1 MATRARTGL
10 RFRLL
15 GPLEVLRDGEPL
27 PLGGERQRGLLALLL
42 LHANELVTTEHLAE
56 QLFGADASEAS
67 IRAVRVAVSRLRRLL
82 DDETVATGPGGYLLR
97 ADPDQLDIAE
107 FEALVAEG
115 RVALSGGD
123 AAAAGGSFR
132 SALALFR
139 GRPLTDLALIE
150 FVQPEVR
157 RLEELRLSALMDRID
172 VDLVLGSGSELVPEL
187 ETLVQANP
195 FQERLRGQLMLALYR
210 SGRQNDALEVYRR
223 TRELLA
229 GELGLEPSRALQQ
242 LQQSILRQDESLELA
257 PRVEIPDS
265 TARRSRWP
273 LAVAAAVLVVSGA
286 LAVPLAL
293 SDGARPPAKPR
304 RPARILA
311 SLDLPQPSCCGFGF
325 NAAWGVGHHDDIL
338 RSIDPHTSHVLGQW
352 PVADFQS
359 GVPLA
364 AAGSVW
370 IPSAAGGL
378 VRFDPARRKVV
389 ARFPIQGA
397 KIAFA
402 YLNIWETTRSHQ
414 LDRINLHTNKV
425 THSIRLARG
434 ANNWD
439 DELAVGE
446 GAVWVA
452 VADNAT
458 LIRIDP
464 QTNQKVAFIT
474 GFGNTDSGMP
484 LAVDQNAVWVLR
496 MVGGQETLFRINP
509 ETNTIVKRIPIGPPN
524 GASPTGTVTTGGGY
538 VWTAN
543 WNETVSKVDPRTN
556 REVAVYTLPG
566 NPQNVAFGDG
576 SLWVDS
582 YDASKVWRI
591 DPNG

>member
-1 MATRARTGL
+1 MRDKRILLPMETRARTGL

-157 RLEELRLSALMDRID
+157 RLEDLRLSALMDRID

-397 KIAFA
+397 KIAGVSA
-402 YLNIWETTRSHQ
+402 PAAGETAIDVGGVIFPG
-414 LDRINLHTNKV
+414 LIDLHNHLTWNVMPDWQAPVLPKPGSSV
-425 THSIRLARG
+425 MVPVRLRRWPISTPISPSVPTTTGRG
-434 ANNWD
+434 PLASGTSKLATANNVM
-439 DELAVGE
+439 EVMM
-446 GAVWVA
+446 VRPSP
-452 VADNAT
+452 NACAMRPANSAPT
-458 LIRIDP
+458 SAP
-464 QTNQKVAFIT
+464 
-474 GFGNTDSGMP
+474 GP
-484 LAVDQNAVWVLR
+484 LAAKIR
-496 MVGGQETLFRINP
+496 P
-509 ETNTIVKRIPIGPPN
+509 CS
-524 GASPTGTVTTGGGY
+524 A
-538 VWTAN
+538 
-543 WNETVSKVDPRTN
+543 
-556 REVAVYTLPG
+556 
-566 NPQNVAFGDG
+566 G
-576 SLWVDS
+576 SRPS
-582 YDASKVWRI
+582 WRVMYST
-591 DPNG
+591 